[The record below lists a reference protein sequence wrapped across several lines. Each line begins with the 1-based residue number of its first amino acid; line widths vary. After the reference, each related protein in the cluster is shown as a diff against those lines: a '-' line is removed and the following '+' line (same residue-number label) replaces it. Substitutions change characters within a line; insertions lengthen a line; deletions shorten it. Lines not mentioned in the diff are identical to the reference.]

1 VGRVFLCVIALG
13 AHSIAQTDKQEC
25 NNLLVR
31 HMCLS
36 DIGILWASK
45 AAPETQYF
53 PIGLELGVG
62 GVIETKKKCNHFSC
76 KMMFI
81 LRINQCYSLYIQ
93 KIYF

>member
-36 DIGILWASK
+36 DIGILWVSK
-45 AAPETQYF
+45 AAPETQFIFYF
-53 PIGLELGVG
+53 QLGVG
-62 GVIETKKKCNHFSC
+62 GVIETNKNCNHFISNKRC
-76 KMMFI
+76 F
-81 LRINQCYSLYIQ
+81 
-93 KIYF
+93 